1 MRFAVTVRFL
11 YSLLPLGLGASFAA
25 SRPELV
31 PHRVSAG
38 TLVVRVL
45 DAASKAPI
53 PNAQV
58 TDIDVSVQRLTT
70 AVGEARFGWGDRPVA
85 HVRVRQLGYRFAE
98 RTVLRGAG
106 DADTATFA
114 LVRIPFVLPERRAE
128 ALDNCG
134 LRTDSATQ
142 ELSLVALSTL
152 RLAAEHFDEFR
163 RIYPFTMRAERRTI
177 TFSRR
182 PLAPPRETLSREH
195 MSSDRWGEGY
205 RPGGVL
211 HREPLGFSVSLL
223 FVNSLADSSFWDRHC
238 LVARAVESRDGQR
251 WLRLEFA
258 PARNVDSPDWSGSA
272 WLDSAT
278 SVLRRIE
285 FRLTGLGEN
294 DSPRRLE
301 GYTTFSAPSPFIT
314 IPDSSVAYWW
324 RTGPR
329 TESEWGKPDVLQLIR
344 VTAIEYS
351 GATPPP

>member
-1 MRFAVTVRFL
+1 MRFVHTIRL
-11 YSLLPLGLGASFAA
+11 LHSLLPLGLGASYGA
-25 SRPELV
+25 SKPDLAR
-31 PHRVSAG
+31 HASAG
-38 TLVVRVL
+38 TLIVRVI

-58 TDIDVSVQRLTT
+58 TDLDGGVQRLT
-70 AVGEARFGWGDRPVA
+70 AAHGEARFDWGDRPVIRA
-85 HVRVRQLGYRFAE
+85 RVRQLGYRFAE
-98 RTVLRGAG
+98 RTVLRGSG
-106 DADTATFA
+106 DADTAIFA
-114 LVRIPFVLPERRAE
+114 LVRIPLVLPEQRAV
-128 ALDNCG
+128 AIDNCG
-134 LRTDSATQ
+134 QRTDSATQ
-142 ELSLVALSTL
+142 ELSLVALSRL

-163 RIYPFTMRAERRTI
+163 RTYPFTMRAVRRTV

-182 PLAPPRETLSREH
+182 QFVPPRETLSREH
-195 MSSDRWGEGY
+195 TSSDRWGDPY
-205 RPGGVL
+205 RPGDVL

-223 FVNSLADSSFWDRHC
+223 FVNSLADSAFWDRHC
-238 LVARAVESRDGQR
+238 LVAGAVESRDGQR

-278 SVLRRIE
+278 SVLRRVE

-301 GYTTFSAPSPFIT
+301 GYTTFREPSPFIT

-324 RTGPR
+324 RSGPR

-351 GATPPP
+351 GAAPPP